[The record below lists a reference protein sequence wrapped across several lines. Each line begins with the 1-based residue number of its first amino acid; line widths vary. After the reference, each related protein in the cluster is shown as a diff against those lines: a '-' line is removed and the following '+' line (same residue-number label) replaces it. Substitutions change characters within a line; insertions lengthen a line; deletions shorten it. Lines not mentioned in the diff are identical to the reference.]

1 MPLTSTGDFRR
12 ATNRCLSPSLRK
24 SAKKFD
30 AFTLVYEKPDM
41 KVTHMIEE
49 SCILAASNEPGSIT
63 ISTDDND
70 VIDQGYVDAKQ
81 NIGGIWDE

>member
-1 MPLTSTGDFRR
+1 
-12 ATNRCLSPSLRK
+12 
-24 SAKKFD
+24 
-30 AFTLVYEKPDM
+30 M

-49 SCILAASNEPGSIT
+49 SCILAASNEPGNIT

>member
-1 MPLTSTGDFRR
+1 
-12 ATNRCLSPSLRK
+12 
-24 SAKKFD
+24 
-30 AFTLVYEKPDM
+30 M